1 MRETIEIDE
10 KGVYLIKTQKLTPRQ
25 IADKRRRIESR
36 IAYYYRTNQ
45 EHADLIER
53 NKKRIQNL
61 ETQRTELNDPM
72 VTSIIDA
79 YVEKRRFAQMKAEE
93 FLEEFLGKE
102 VYDEL
107 KKKRHIIFVSKD
119 KLTYKIDLK
128 SRSRLL
134 KLENSLRFNPFGITT
149 VLLESNLKTFSRRD
163 FSYSETAT
171 ILSALVSVLFPKIFR
186 SLSRDARKAVC
197 PEP

>member
-10 KGVYLIKTQKLTPRQ
+10 KGVYLVKTAKLSPRQ
-25 IADKRRRIESR
+25 IADKRKRIESR

-72 VTSIIDA
+72 VTSIINA

-93 FLEEFLGKE
+93 FLEEFLGQE
-102 VYDEL
+102 VYDKL
-107 KKKRHIIFVSKD
+107 KKNRYITFLSKD
-119 KLTYKIDLK
+119 KQTYKIDLK
-128 SRSRLL
+128 GFVYRKRGSDFERLCL
-134 KLENSLRFNPFGITT
+134 IRPKDLPLPDFITSAITT
-149 VLLESNLKTFSRRD
+149 VKEQPHKFTRR
-163 FSYSETAT
+163 
-171 ILSALVSVLFPKIFR
+171 
-186 SLSRDARKAVC
+186 
-197 PEP
+197 